1 MEGDGPVDGTPV
13 DHRVCV
19 VSNDWL
25 AADTVGA
32 ELMGLSIG
40 KIGYL
45 TYSAQMGLG
54 QADLSKIEILGPA
67 LKDHIKIYKE
77 PSNINQLLGWQKP
90 LQNA

>member
-1 MEGDGPVDGTPV
+1 MSKSVLCT
-13 DHRVCV
+13 
-19 VSNDWL
+19 DWL

-32 ELMGLSIG
+32 ELMGIG

-45 TYSAQMGLG
+45 TYCAQAGMG

-77 PSNINQLLGWQKP
+77 PADMERLLSWQKP